1 MEKIGKRIEHPFVHK
16 DIYGGTLISNPK
28 IMFVLERLDV
38 PLIDLNVLLP
48 TTEDMN
54 QFNVSEFLEEMKDP
68 IARCIVTETTR
79 NVGSLPMTSIG
90 RGARR
95 QENETNVTKLL

>member
-28 IMFVLERLDV
+28 IMFVLERSDV
-38 PLIDLNVLLP
+38 PLIDLDVLLP

-54 QFNVSEFLEEMKDP
+54 QFNVSESLEEMKT
-68 IARCIVTETTR
+68 I
-79 NVGSLPMTSIG
+79 
-90 RGARR
+90 RGM
-95 QENETNVTKLL
+95 